1 MIISA
6 FSVDLSILKHL
17 VTGCFFFL
25 SVPRRVLDGLFKLSS
40 ELFGITVKVGLLR
53 RHRCGILDYDR
64 TTLYRIYLELK
75 ELCQL

>member
-6 FSVDLSILKHL
+6 FSADLSILKHL
-17 VTGCFFFL
+17 VTDCFFL
-25 SVPRRVLDGLFKLSS
+25 SFPRRVLDGLFKLSS
-40 ELFGITVKVGLLR
+40 ELFGITIKVGLLR
-53 RHRCGILDYDR
+53 RHRCGILDYVR